1 MANLVVNLH
10 HQLVKVDSAL
20 GCTGQRILSTEGFF
34 VEFADAGFRD
44 GFDEDDVVGGFAVL
58 VIRGGNPRTTDLNFT
73 IGLVVPGDFLAL
85 LYIHDAEFDA
95 WYDRAGP
102 GFDAELFFR

>member
-1 MANLVVNLH
+1 MNFN
-10 HQLVKVDSAL
+10 QRDPRSPAL
-20 GCTGQRILSTEGFF
+20 GQVF
-34 VEFADAGFRD
+34 VDVNNAEDTTFVDDGDIAGAQPAVHEFGS
-44 GFDEDDVVGGFAVL
+44 GFAVL
-58 VIRGGNPRTTDLNFT
+58 VIRGGNPRTTELNFT

-95 WYDRAGP
+95 WYNRAGP